1 MNSSMAKMLLAG
13 GLAAL
18 GVLMQGCDVSIPHH
32 DVGNWRK
39 EASYL
44 LTYSFT
50 PPGKSGQLE
59 LNSCANPAVPA
70 SLKCSGHGICADW
83 FETAAGGASA
93 SELSFCQCD
102 SSWADPECSTPR
114 KSQATAFLLS
124 VFLGVFGADQFYL
137 GYVWPQGIFKLL
149 TLGGAGVWWI
159 YDVVRVGSS
168 PIFASDDY
176 RVSADVSHW
185 AYVLTVI
192 TLMGVIG
199 FGLSIWSINRQRV
212 LKAREIML
220 LQAEVADPDNQPLYK
235 TSGAAY
241 GARPPSVSFR
251 GYGTTMQ
258 SGAPR
263 V

>member
-1 MNSSMAKMLLAG
+1 MNTSMANMLFAG
-13 GLAAL
+13 GLVVL
-18 GVLMQGCDVSIPHH
+18 GVLLQGCDVSIPHH

-50 PPGKSGQLE
+50 PPGKSGQLS
-59 LNSCANPAVPA
+59 LNSCANSAVPT

-83 FETAAGGASA
+83 LETPVGGASA

-102 SSWADPECSTPR
+102 STWADPECSTPR
-114 KSQATAFLLS
+114 KSQATAFVLS
-124 VFLGVFGADQFYL
+124 VFLGIFGADQFYL
-137 GYVWPQGIFKLL
+137 GYVWPQGILKLL

-168 PIFASDDY
+168 PIFAADDY
-176 RVSADVSHW
+176 RVAADVSHW

-220 LQAEVADPDNQPLYK
+220 LQAEIADPDNQPFFK
-235 TSGAAY
+235 TSGPA
-241 GARPPSVSFR
+241 GPVSFR

-258 SGAPR
+258 QSGAPR

>member
-1 MNSSMAKMLLAG
+1 M
-13 GLAAL
+13 
-18 GVLMQGCDVSIPHH
+18 
-32 DVGNWRK
+32 
-39 EASYL
+39 
-44 LTYSFT
+44 
-50 PPGKSGQLE
+50 
-59 LNSCANPAVPA
+59 
-70 SLKCSGHGICADW
+70 
-83 FETAAGGASA
+83 
-93 SELSFCQCD
+93 
-102 SSWADPECSTPR
+102 
-114 KSQATAFLLS
+114 
-124 VFLGVFGADQFYL
+124 
-137 GYVWPQGIFKLL
+137 L

-159 YDVVRVGSS
+159 YDVVRVGPRSS

-199 FGLSIWSINRQRV
+199 FGLSIWSINRHRV

-220 LQAEVADPDNQPLYK
+220 LQAEVADPDNQPMYK
-235 TSGAAY
+235 SSG
-241 GARPPSVSFR
+241 PVSFR